1 MFAGCKMANGFTS
14 RFRETKAETG
24 NGNRMRIVT
33 VTEQTIADAGRIHS
47 ESWRA
52 SHSGFCSAEFV
63 ERHTPAAQVDYLR
76 REMACGKR
84 VYLLVDVS
92 PVGVV
97 SVQGNRI
104 ENLYVL
110 PAEQN
115 KGYGTVLLKHAVRCS
130 EGVPTVWVLHHNDG
144 ARRFYRR
151 NGFREAGR
159 EKRLNEHL
167 REVELVGCLAQ
178 GASETCCDARLRE

>member
-1 MFAGCKMANGFTS
+1 MTNGFTS
-14 RFRETKAETG
+14 RFRETKAETD

-92 PVGVV
+92 PVGIV

-130 EGVPTVWVLHHNDG
+130 EGVPTVWACITTMAPSG
-144 ARRFYRR
+144 SI
-151 NGFREAGR
+151 AGTGSG
-159 EKRLNEHL
+159 KP
-167 REVELVGCLAQ
+167 G
-178 GASETCCDARLRE
+178 GKSG

>member
-1 MFAGCKMANGFTS
+1 M
-14 RFRETKAETG
+14 
-24 NGNRMRIVT
+24 
-33 VTEQTIADAGRIHS
+33 
-47 ESWRA
+47 
-52 SHSGFCSAEFV
+52 
-63 ERHTPAAQVDYLR
+63 
-76 REMACGKR
+76 
-84 VYLLVDVS
+84 
-92 PVGVV
+92 
-97 SVQGNRI
+97 
-104 ENLYVL
+104 
-110 PAEQN
+110 
-115 KGYGTVLLKHAVRCS
+115 LLKHAVRCS